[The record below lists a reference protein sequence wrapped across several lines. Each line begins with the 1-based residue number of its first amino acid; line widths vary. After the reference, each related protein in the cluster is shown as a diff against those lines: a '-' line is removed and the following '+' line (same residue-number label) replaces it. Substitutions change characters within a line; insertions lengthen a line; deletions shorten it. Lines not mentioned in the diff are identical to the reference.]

1 MIPGGCVV
9 SSKYGVLSALGL
21 SLLSVQ
27 VGAGTEVMETV
38 SIIGSKED
46 ASRIGGS
53 GSVLD
58 ADDLAKFEYTDIQRI
73 LADVP
78 GVYTRTEDGYGLR
91 PNISIRGTY
100 GDRSSKITLLEDG
113 VLIAP
118 APYTAAS
125 AYYFPT
131 AGRVVGVEVLKGA
144 SAIENGPYTIG
155 GAVNVI
161 STPIPEQARGD
172 VTAEYGE
179 DQTWRL
185 HASYGASSEQWG
197 FLVEGHTAGS
207 DGFSSVD
214 FSNNDTGYD
223 KDDLAAK
230 LRLNSPDGSRF
241 YQQLELKLQ
250 YSEEQ
255 SEQTYVG
262 LTEADF
268 AATPTRR
275 YGLSRQDVM
284 NFERK
289 AGTLTH
295 LLEFSES
302 ASLTT
307 TGYYADF
314 SRNWY
319 KTDKIDGE
327 GIDDVITCANGG
339 ACDGMTS
346 NYGNYDQAF
355 ARNVLH
361 GAAQADVEIK
371 NNNRDYISKGLQTR
385 FTGDFDAGSIT
396 HTLTLGGRIH
406 RDEEVRQQPV
416 DTWLQ
421 GLDGDFDLVQLGQAG
436 RSEKKSRAY
445 SLYASDNLAFGAW
458 TIKPGLRYE
467 NYEID
472 GVKNSELLPG
482 LGVTY
487 AASDRWQLLA
497 GVYEGHSPTSSED
510 SDPETATNYEAG
522 LRFNDGGL
530 RAEVIGFF
538 SDYDNIVGI
547 CSNAGGAGQES
558 CEAGDTENGGRAE
571 IKGVEMQAS
580 YTVAAAAAQFPLG
593 LTYTYTDAKF
603 KTSFVGSSIWG
614 VVAAGDK
621 LPNLPAHQLALNAG
635 MLLDSGIGS
644 NLRLAYFDDTCASA
658 ACGELEAID
667 SYYSLDLSLFYDWQE
682 RARFY
687 LNVDNLSDNDGDIIG
702 RQPKAGARGQKP
714 RTLLAGVRYRF

>member
-1 MIPGGCVV
+1 VV
-9 SSKYGVLSALGL
+9 KIKCCLCSALGL
-21 SLLSVQ
+21 SLISLQ
-27 VGAGTEVMETV
+27 VWAGTEVMETV
-38 SIIGSKED
+38 TIIGTKDD
-46 ASRIGGS
+46 ASRIAGS
-53 GSVLD
+53 GSVLN

-100 GDRSSKITLLEDG
+100 GDRSSKITLMEDG

-131 AGRVVGVEVLKGA
+131 TGRVVAVEVLKGA

-161 STPIPEQARGD
+161 STPIPDVASGD

-179 DQTWRL
+179 NQTWRL

-197 FLVEGHTAGS
+197 YLVEGHTAGS

-214 FSNNDTGYD
+214 FSNNDTGYS

-230 LRLNSPDGSRF
+230 LRYNSADGARF

-268 AATPTRR
+268 AAAPTRR

-284 NFERK
+284 NFERM
-289 AGTLTH
+289 AGALTH
-295 LLEFSES
+295 RVEFSES

-327 GIDDVITCANGG
+327 GIDQVITCANGG
-339 ACDGMTS
+339 VCDGMTS
-346 NYGNYDQAF
+346 NYGDYDPAF
-355 ARNVLH
+355 ARDVLH

-371 NNNRDYISKGLQTR
+371 NNNRDYLSRGVQTR
-385 FTGDFDAGSIT
+385 FSGDFEAGSMI

-416 DTWLQ
+416 DTYLQ
-421 GLDGDFDLVQLGQAG
+421 GLDGDFDLVEVGTAG
-436 RSEKKSRAY
+436 RTEKKSRAY

-458 TIKPGLRYE
+458 NIKPGLRYE
-467 NYEID
+467 NYEIGD
-472 GVKNSELLPG
+472 VNNAELLPG

-487 AASDRWQLLA
+487 DASDRWQLLA
-497 GVYEGHSPTSSED
+497 GVYEGHSPASSED

-522 LRFNDGGL
+522 LRFNDGAL
-530 RAEVIGFF
+530 SAEVIGFF

-547 CSNAGGAGQES
+547 CSNSGGAGQDP
-558 CEAGDTENGGRAE
+558 CEAGDTENGGKAE
-571 IKGVEMQAS
+571 IKGLEMQAS
-580 YTVAAAAAQFPLG
+580 YTLATAAAQFPLG
-593 LTYTYTDAKF
+593 LTYTYTDAEF
-603 KTSFVGSSIWG
+603 KSSFIGSSVWG
-614 VVAAGDK
+614 VVKAGDK
-621 LPNLPAHQLALNAG
+621 LPDLPEHQLALNAG
-635 MLLDSGIGS
+635 IVLDSGIGS
-644 NLRLAYFDDTCASA
+644 NLRLAYFDETCASA
-658 ACGELEAID
+658 ACGQFEAVD
-667 SYYSLDLSLFYDWQE
+667 AYYSLDLSVFYDWQD

-714 RTLLAGVRYRF
+714 RSVLAGVRYRF